1 MDTCFPLLQ
10 PKHHCVK
17 VTGERPR
24 ETNQSQEWEKSWTRG
39 EQEAKEGGERE
50 GTAAHRQRCGEGK
63 NAVAVGAARWKRP
76 DLQQVEEGGHS
87 EGSLERWLQRGDRVI
102 LSPAVPLKA
111 PGGSPGSVVGNLAPK
126 AERDGGDVSHEKMS
140 SKLTQQDFF
149 CDLERDRM
157 KERGHSCWSSW

>member
-17 VTGERPR
+17 VTGERSEKPTNHRSGRRAGR
-24 ETNQSQEWEKSWTRG
+24 EASK
-39 EQEAKEGGERE
+39 AKEGGERE
-50 GTAAHRQRCGEGK
+50 GTAAHRRRCGEGK

-76 DLQQVEEGGHS
+76 DLQQVAEGGHS
-87 EGSLERWLQRGDRVI
+87 EGSLERWLQRGDYVI

-111 PGGSPGSVVGNLAPK
+111 PGVSPGSVVGNLAPK
-126 AERDGGDVSHEKMS
+126 AERDGGDMSHEKMS